1 MSFWDKWTKK
11 KVKKL
16 TKECADQARYIKK
29 LERKLKKKK

>member
-16 TKECADQARYIKK
+16 TKACVEQARYIKK